1 VRIDLNAD
9 LGESF
14 GAYSIGD
21 DAALMPSI
29 TSANIACGAHA
40 GDPTVMRRTVQLA
53 RDSGVEIGAH
63 PGFPDLAG
71 FGRRAMM
78 LSPTE
83 IEDLVLYQLAALAGI
98 ARAEGAA
105 VHHLKA
111 HGALYT
117 MAAADVSV
125 ATAVARAAHG
135 FDPSLIVFGLAGSP
149 TLTAVRDS
157 GLRVAA
163 EGFADRAYAPDG
175 ALASRQLPGAV
186 LTDPAQ
192 VLERALRMLE
202 HRQVVATDGSVLPL
216 EVDTICIH
224 GDTPGAAALA
234 SSLRAGLERA
244 GVQVRPVS
252 A

>member
-21 DAALMPSI
+21 AAALMPSI

>member
-1 VRIDLNAD
+1 
-9 LGESF
+9 
-14 GAYSIGD
+14 
-21 DAALMPSI
+21 
-29 TSANIACGAHA
+29 
-40 GDPTVMRRTVQLA
+40 
-53 RDSGVEIGAH
+53 
-63 PGFPDLAG
+63 
-71 FGRRAMM
+71 
-78 LSPTE
+78 
-83 IEDLVLYQLAALAGI
+83 
-98 ARAEGAA
+98 
-105 VHHLKA
+105 
-111 HGALYT
+111 
-117 MAAADVSV
+117 
-125 ATAVARAAHG
+125 
-135 FDPSLIVFGLAGSP
+135 
-149 TLTAVRDS
+149 
-157 GLRVAA
+157 VAA